1 MAEEVIYKVKVS
13 DESTPAL
20 EQIEQRGGRA
30 FDTLDQKQN
39 RFIANTQK
47 AAGGCVT
54 LGNVVGGFIGGLA
67 AGAFQK
73 IAALPGQLLALKD
86 ESLQLYDT
94 QIQAEEQL
102 RHALETTGGTAGRT
116 FQQLKEAATGMQ
128 AKTTFGDETVLQAQ
142 TQLTAYRRVSGA
154 IFDRTVSLSAD
165 MAVRM
170 KTDLSAAVRLLGS
183 ALNEPLLAMR
193 KLREAGVAFS
203 ASQAQAFKKLVEK
216 GKTHEAQLIL
226 LNELEKNYG
235 GSARLAARL
244 GLGPTKQLMN
254 AYGDLKEELGAR
266 LMPLQQKFTRTLYD
280 LVAKATDFVKVPT
293 TQKLENERRE
303 VNLLTAELG
312 HATTGYDRRKEIIQE
327 LQRIAPDVVKGIN
340 AEAVSYATLAQ
351 NVEKYNRQKIAEIAF
366 EKKKTEGAPLYQ
378 KAAEAKDKE
387 REAQLAFDAEIN
399 RIKDRIRGNKYIS
412 ATEKNKQLGIL
423 YDESNKERIGAT
435 VADRFKGG
443 AGSTVSLGAYLNK
456 IGLDSRFYTDSFG
469 ALSSSFIELRNARQK
484 ADASEFAVGKFERKL
499 QKYGDWL
506 GVNKQGDAGTG
517 TGDTLA
523 SGLSEASGLTDAGL
537 TAIQGDKR
545 AVTNLTI
552 QIDKQIENV
561 TFNDGRGEFRRDAQ
575 TLIDEL
581 KTALMTAVNDV
592 NYMVQ

>member
-1 MAEEVIYKVKVS
+1 MAEEVIYKVKLN
-13 DESTPAL
+13 DEGTPAL

-39 RFIANTQK
+39 RFIANNQK

-73 IAALPGQLLALKD
+73 LAALPGKLSALKD

-102 RHALETTGGTAGRT
+102 RHALETTGGSAGRT
-116 FQQLKEAATGMQ
+116 FHQLKEAAAAMQ

-142 TQLTAYRRVSGA
+142 TQLTAYRRISGA
-154 IFDRTVSLSAD
+154 IFDRTLSLSAD
-165 MAVRM
+165 FAARR
-170 KTDLSAAVRLLGS
+170 KTDLSSAVQFIGS

-193 KLREAGVAFS
+193 KLREAGVSFS
-203 ASQAQAFKKLVEK
+203 AGQTQAFRNLIQQ
-216 GKTHEAQLIL
+216 GKIHEAQLIL
-226 LNELEKNYG
+226 LDQLEKNYG
-235 GSARLAARL
+235 GSAQLAARL

-266 LMPLQQKFTRTLYD
+266 LMPLQQKFTHYLSD
-280 LVAKATDFVKVPT
+280 LVAKATDFVKIPT

-303 VNLLTAELG
+303 VNLLTAELS

-340 AEAVSYATLAQ
+340 AEAVSYATLAR

-366 EKKKTEGAPLYQ
+366 EKKKTAGVPLYDA
-378 KAAEAKDKE
+378 AAEAKDKE
-387 REAQLAFDAEIN
+387 REAQIAFDKEIN
-399 RIKDRIRGNKYIS
+399 RIKDRIRANKYVS
-412 ATEKNKQLGIL
+412 TAEKNRQLGIL
-423 YDESNKERIGAT
+423 YDEANKERIGAT
-435 VADRFKGG
+435 IADRFKGG
-443 AGSTVSLGAYLNK
+443 AGSTISLASHLNK

-469 ALSSSFIELRNARQK
+469 ALSSLFVELRNARQK
-484 ADASEFAVGKFERKL
+484 ADTTEFAVGKFEQHL
-499 QKYGDWL
+499 QNYGDWL
-506 GVNKQGDAGTG
+506 GINKEGGTE
-517 TGDTLA
+517 TGADIPTG
-523 SGLSEASGLTDAGL
+523 GLPEASGLTDAGL

-545 AVTNLTI
+545 ALTNLTI

-592 NYMVQ
+592 NYMVE